1 MKTFLIILL
10 FFMSSCGFQP
20 IYLNKNLNNFE
31 FLKIDLIGDD
41 FINNKIINSLLL
53 KENNNANNLFTINIS
68 SSYAVKEISKNQK
81 GQAETYRSTV
91 MVDLKIFD
99 KENLIKNKI
108 FSEETT
114 FNKNDNKFD
123 LSQNQIKIRNQL
135 IDRVIENIIIFL
147 NTE

>member
-1 MKTFLIILL
+1 MNTFLIILL

-68 SSYAVKEISKNQK
+68 SSYAVREISKNQK

-123 LSQNQIKIRNQL
+123 LSQNQIKIKNQL

>member
-41 FINNKIINSLLL
+41 FINNKIINSSLL

-68 SSYAVKEISKNQK
+68 SSYAVREISKNQK

-91 MVDLKIFD
+91 MVNLKIFD

-123 LSQNQIKIRNQL
+123 LSQNQIKIKNQL

>member
-68 SSYAVKEISKNQK
+68 SSYAVREISKNQK

>member
-41 FINNKIINSLLL
+41 FINNKIINSSLL

-68 SSYAVKEISKNQK
+68 SSYAVREISKNQK

-123 LSQNQIKIRNQL
+123 LSQNQIKIKNQL

>member
-68 SSYAVKEISKNQK
+68 SSYAVREISKNQK

-91 MVDLKIFD
+91 MVNLKIFD

-123 LSQNQIKIRNQL
+123 LSQNQIKIKNQL

>member
-1 MKTFLIILL
+1 MRTFLIILL

-20 IYLNKNLNNFE
+20 IYLNKNLDNFE

-68 SSYAVKEISKNQK
+68 SSYAVREISKNQK

-114 FNKNDNKFD
+114 FNKNDNTFD
-123 LSQNQIKIRNQL
+123 LSQNQIKIKNQL

>member
-68 SSYAVKEISKNQK
+68 SSYAVREISKNQK

-123 LSQNQIKIRNQL
+123 LSQNQIKIKNQL